1 MNISQLDI
9 NALAES
15 VLKRV
20 RPLAQK
26 KDVEL
31 ILVSEREIRAEADEV
46 KMVMILTNLV
56 ENAVK
61 YNREHGKVTVT
72 LDSDGKSFTIAVTD
86 TGIGIPKEAQA
97 KIFDRFFR
105 VDPSRSRE
113 IGGTGLGLSIVRS
126 AVLLHRGTI
135 RVESEE
141 GAGSTFTVSIPLNY
155 IENPDVE
162 ETVLVPARIPE
173 DQDVTE
179 KTEHVG

>member
-1 MNISQLDI
+1 M
-9 NALAES
+9 
-15 VLKRV
+15 
-20 RPLAQK
+20 
-26 KDVEL
+26 
-31 ILVSEREIRAEADEV
+31 
-46 KMVMILTNLV
+46 
-56 ENAVK
+56 
-61 YNREHGKVTVT
+61 
-72 LDSDGKSFTIAVTD
+72 TD
-86 TGIGIPKEAQA
+86 TGIGIPREAQA

-113 IGGTGLGLSIVRS
+113 MGGTGLGLTIVRS

-162 ETVLVPARIPE
+162 ETVLVPTRIPE

>member
-1 MNISQLDI
+1 MRIKGHTTIQLKDVNTGEI
-9 NALAES
+9 TTYEDDNMVTNALKYS
-15 VLKRV
+15 N
-20 RPLAQK
+20 
-26 KDVEL
+26 DHDC
-31 ILVSEREIRAEADEV
+31 IR
-46 KMVMILTNLV
+46 L
-56 ENAVK
+56 NAFVTDDSFVC
-61 YNREHGKVTVT
+61 VTV
-72 LDSDGKSFTIAVTD
+72 AD